1 MVYRVW
7 CEGKKVLFRLII
19 DSIKGC
25 VCIFKSILF
34 LFVKDMRMCCLFFV
48 YDIKV
53 FVLIIV
59 VYVGKWMCD
68 VRVLFFR

>member
-1 MVYRVW
+1 MVYGVW
-7 CEGKKVLFRLII
+7 CEGKKVLFRLTI

-34 LFVKDMRMCCLFFV
+34 LFVKDMRMCGLFFV

-59 VYVGKWMCD
+59 VYVGKWTCD